1 MTPAQWQSERRTF
14 VMIGPCVW
22 RSMAKAAA
30 VGLAVFC
37 GVHSLA
43 NDSVRECRERLDD
56 GDVFDFFLIR
66 DVAFLT
72 RSSRVHDQASPVQDL
87 QKVISPDAAVRKGR
101 PDGAL
106 KKFIERLTWP
116 EFDMEL
122 AGANLTRLGDGD
134 LVWTIAWELYP
145 ATGFFSGCPDQFH
158 AVVGGSGELVPPEAY
173 LFDDMEARDTEDPD
187 RTLRLFSVL
196 AVDDLLPLAEPVIDE
211 KRILD
216 AASNAFDEAV
226 ADLKLA
232 NAFRPLPP
240 RRTTV
245 PGRLALGDA
254 DAGDRE
260 VWAVRFVSKAI
271 EKPKDVDYG
280 ASIVIW
286 VTSDL
291 KTSTITEG
299 MWKARRLRAARREQP
314 DVELNSQEAER
325 R

>member
-1 MTPAQWQSERRTF
+1 MTPTQRLAERRTF
-14 VMIGPCVW
+14 AMIGPCAW
-22 RSMAKAAA
+22 RSTAKAAA
-30 VGLAVFC
+30 VCLAVF
-37 GVHSLA
+37 GSVHCLA
-43 NDSVRECRERLDD
+43 NDSVRECRRRLDD
-56 GDVFDFFLIR
+56 GDVFDLFVIR

-72 RSSRVHDQASPVQDL
+72 RSSRVNEQASPVQDL
-87 QKVISPDAAVRKGR
+87 AKVISPDAAVKKGG
-101 PDGAL
+101 PDGVL

-116 EFDMEL
+116 DLDMEL

-158 AVVGGSGELVPPEAY
+158 AVVDGSGELVPPEAY
-173 LFDDMEARDTEDPD
+173 LFDDMEARDPEDPG
-187 RTLRLFSVL
+187 RTLWLFSVL
-196 AVDDLLPLAEPVIDE
+196 AVDDLLPLAKPGIDE

-216 AASNAFDEAV
+216 AASNAFEEAV

-232 NAFRPLPP
+232 NTFRPLPP

-254 DAGDRE
+254 DAGDLE
-260 VWAVRFVSKAI
+260 AWAVRFVSTTI
-271 EKPKDVDYG
+271 EKPEDVDYG

-299 MWKARRLRAARREQP
+299 MWEAKRLRAARKEQP
-314 DVELNSQEAER
+314 DVEPDSQEAER